1 MSLDLEHCS
10 NGSGEL
16 RTIATILERPVIDK
30 VVIKVG
36 LEPKPPPKAPE
47 RGPAHRAGLAAAA
60 FSRAM

>member
-1 MSLDLEHCS
+1 
-10 NGSGEL
+10 
-16 RTIATILERPVIDK
+16 VIEK

-60 FSRAM
+60 FTRAM